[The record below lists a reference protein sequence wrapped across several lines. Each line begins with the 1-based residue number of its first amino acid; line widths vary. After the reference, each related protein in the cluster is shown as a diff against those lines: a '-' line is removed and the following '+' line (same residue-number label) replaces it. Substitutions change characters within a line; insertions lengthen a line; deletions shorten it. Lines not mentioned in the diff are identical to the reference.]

1 MHQFSLFNILVEVPG
16 IFIGEWP
23 SPMMMNNG
31 GTKIVQYLVTILV
44 LLTLNFF
51 LPRMMPGDPLSYLL
65 GDPGVDAPMLLTEE
79 MRANL
84 LEYYG
89 LDKPPVVQYWDYLSG
104 LARGDLGW
112 SIYYN
117 APVGSV
123 ILGRLK
129 WTLFLG
135 GIAAVIYV
143 ALGIVLGATSAWR
156 RGSKTDVGLMI
167 SIFSLGSWPPFFLGM
182 LLIIFFSFK
191 WGMFPIGGAQNA
203 EAARLGGWEQA
214 QDVLR
219 HCFLP
224 CLTLV
229 LTHLPGMYLIT
240 RSSML
245 SVMGE
250 DYVRTA
256 RSKGIVESLVLLRH
270 ALPNALLP
278 IVTAVA
284 MRLGFMIM
292 GTMFVEVVFAY
303 PGMGTLIY
311 EAGAARDYPLLQG
324 AFLVTMAFVLVLNS
338 VADVLYSWL
347 DPRVR
352 RGTCRK

>member
-1 MHQFSLFNILVEVPG
+1 MA
-16 IFIGEWP
+16 
-23 SPMMMNNG
+23 MTNG
-31 GTKIVQYLVTILV
+31 GTKIFQYLITILV

-51 LPRMMPGDPLSYLL
+51 LPRMMPGDPMSYLL
-65 GDPGVDAPMLLTEE
+65 GNPGADAPMLLTEE

-89 LDKPPVVQYWDYLSG
+89 LDKPLLAQYWDYLSG

-117 APVGSV
+117 APVGAV

-135 GIAAVIYV
+135 GTASLIYI
-143 ALGIVLGATSAWR
+143 ALGIVLGAVSAWR
-156 RGSKTDVGLMI
+156 RGSKTDIGLLVTV
-167 SIFSLGSWPPFFLGM
+167 FSLGSWPPFFLGM

-191 WGMFPIGGAQNA
+191 WGMFPIGGARSAQ
-203 EAARLGGWEQA
+203 GQA
-214 QDVLR
+214 WDVLR
-219 HCFLP
+219 HWCLP
-224 CLTLV
+224 GLTLV
-229 LTHLPGMYLIT
+229 LTYLPGIYLIT

-245 SVMGE
+245 CVLGE
-250 DYVRTA
+250 GYVRTA

-270 ALPNALLP
+270 ALPNAMLP
-278 IVTAVA
+278 IVTTIA
-284 MRLGFMIM
+284 MRFGFMIM

-311 EAGAARDYPLLQG
+311 EAGAARDYPMLQG
-324 AFLVTMAFVLVLNS
+324 AFLVTMIVVLALNLL
-338 VADVLYSWL
+338 ADALYSWL

-352 RGTCRK
+352 RARV

>member
-1 MHQFSLFNILVEVPG
+1 
-16 IFIGEWP
+16 
-23 SPMMMNNG
+23 MMNNS
-31 GTKIVQYLVTILV
+31 GTKIAQYLITILV
-44 LLTLNFF
+44 LLSLNFF

-65 GDPGVDAPMLLTEE
+65 GDPSADAPMLLTEE

-84 LEYYG
+84 LAYYG
-89 LDKPPVVQYWDYLSG
+89 LDKPLAAQYWDYLSG
-104 LARGDLGW
+104 LVRGDLGW

-129 WTLFLG
+129 WTLFLSG
-135 GIAAVIYV
+135 TAAVIYI
-143 ALGIVLGATSAWR
+143 ALGIALGAVSAWR
-156 RGSKTDVGLMI
+156 RGSKTDIGLLV

-182 LLIIFFSFK
+182 LLIIFFSVEL
-191 WGMFPIGGAQNA
+191 GLFPIGGAQSA
-203 EAARLGGWEQA
+203 ETARLGGLEQA
-214 QDVLR
+214 GDVL
-219 HCFLP
+219 HHWSLP

-229 LTHLPGMYLIT
+229 LTHLPGIYLLT
-240 RSSML
+240 RNSML
-245 SVMGE
+245 SVLGE

-278 IVTAVA
+278 IVTTVA
-284 MRLGFMIM
+284 MRFGFMIM

-303 PGMGTLIY
+303 PGMGALIY
-311 EAGAARDYPLLQG
+311 EASAARDYPLLQG
-324 AFLVTMAFVLVLNS
+324 VFLVAMAFVLVLNLM
-338 VADVLYSWL
+338 ADVLYGWL

-352 RGTCRK
+352 RARA

>member
-1 MHQFSLFNILVEVPG
+1 
-16 IFIGEWP
+16 
-23 SPMMMNNG
+23 MNHRG
-31 GTKIVQYLVTILV
+31 SKLVQYAITVVI

-51 LPRMMPGDPLSYLL
+51 LPRMMPGDPLAYLM
-65 GDPGVDAPMLLTEE
+65 GEPGADAPMLLTEE

-89 LDKPPVVQYWDYLSG
+89 LDKPLVAQYWDYLSG

-129 WTLFLG
+129 WTLVLG
-135 GIAAVIYV
+135 GTAAVIYI
-143 ALGIVLGATSAWR
+143 ALGIALGAISAWR
-156 RGSKTDVGLMI
+156 RGSGTDVGLLVT
-167 SIFSLGSWPPFFLGM
+167 IFSLGSWPPFFLGM
-182 LLIIFFSFK
+182 VFIVFFSYQ
-191 WGMFPIGGAQNA
+191 WGLFPIGGAQSA
-203 EAARLGGWEQA
+203 QAARLGG
-214 QDVLR
+214 LR
-219 HCFLP
+219 QVGDILHHWFLP
-224 CLTLV
+224 ALTLV
-229 LTHLPGMYLIT
+229 VTHLPGMYLIT
-240 RSSML
+240 RNSML
-245 SVMGE
+245 SVMRE
-250 DYVRTA
+250 DYIRTA
-256 RSKGIVESLVLLRH
+256 RSKGILESLVLLQH

-278 IVTAVA
+278 IVTTIGL
-284 MRLGFMIM
+284 RFGFMLM

-324 AFLVTMAFVLVLNS
+324 AFLMTMIVVLALNLI
-338 VADVLYSWL
+338 ADATYGWL

-352 RGTCRK
+352 RQNGTA

>member
-1 MHQFSLFNILVEVPG
+1 MTTNH
-16 IFIGEWP
+16 
-23 SPMMMNNG
+23 G
-31 GTKIVQYLVTILV
+31 GARVVQYSITILV

-65 GDPGVDAPMLLTEE
+65 GDPGADAPILLTED

-89 LDKPPVVQYWDYLSG
+89 LDKPLAVQYGDYLSG
-104 LARGDLGW
+104 LFRGDLGY

-117 APVGSV
+117 APVRSV

-135 GIAAVIYV
+135 GTAATIYV
-143 ALGIVLGATSAWR
+143 ALGVALGAFSAWR
-156 RGSKTDVGLMI
+156 RGSRADVGLLVTV
-167 SIFSLGSWPPFFLGM
+167 FSLGSWPPFFLGM
-182 LLIIFFSFK
+182 VFIVLFSAR
-191 WGMFPIGGAQNA
+191 WGLFPIGGAQSA
-203 EAARLGGWEQA
+203 VAVRQGGFEQA
-214 QDVLR
+214 RSVL
-219 HCFLP
+219 HHGFLP

-229 LTHLPGMYLIT
+229 LTYLPGIYLIT
-240 RSSML
+240 RNAML
-245 SVMGE
+245 SVLGE

-256 RSKGIVESLVLLRH
+256 RSKGIAESLVLLRH

-278 IVTAVA
+278 VVTTVA
-284 MRLGFMIM
+284 MRVGFMIM

-324 AFLVTMAFVLVLNS
+324 AFLVTMMVVLVLNLA
-338 VADVLYSWL
+338 ADTIYGRL

-352 RGTCRK
+352 RGAAFG

>member
-1 MHQFSLFNILVEVPG
+1 MKSG
-16 IFIGEWP
+16 
-23 SPMMMNNG
+23 SA
-31 GTKIVQYLVTILV
+31 KIVQYLVTILV

-65 GDPGVDAPMLLTEE
+65 GDPGADAPMLLTEE

-84 LEYYG
+84 LAYYG
-89 LDKPPVVQYWDYLSG
+89 LDKPVAAQYWDYLSG

-129 WTLFLG
+129 WTLLLG
-135 GIAAVIYV
+135 GTAALIY
-143 ALGIVLGATSAWR
+143 IVLGMALGAVSAWR
-156 RGSKTDVGLMI
+156 RGSKTDIGLLLTV
-167 SIFSLGSWPPFFLGM
+167 FSLGSWPPFFLGM
-182 LLIIFFSFK
+182 ILIVFFSYQ
-191 WGMFPIGGAQNA
+191 WGLFPIGGAQSA
-203 EAARLGGWEQA
+203 EAARIGGLAQA
-214 QDVLR
+214 RDVAY
-219 HCFLP
+219 HWVLP
-224 CLTLV
+224 ALTLV
-229 LTHLPGMYLIT
+229 LTYLPGIYLIT
-240 RSSML
+240 RNSML
-245 SVMGE
+245 SVLGE

-256 RSKGIVESLVLLRH
+256 RSKGVLGALVLLRH

-278 IVTAVA
+278 IVTTVA
-284 MRLGFMIM
+284 MRFGFMIM

-311 EAGAARDYPLLQG
+311 QAGAARDYPLLQG
-324 AFLVTMAFVLVLNS
+324 AFLVTMVFVLVLNLT
-338 VADVLYSWL
+338 ADLVYGQL

-352 RGTCRK
+352 RGRA

>member
-1 MHQFSLFNILVEVPG
+1 
-16 IFIGEWP
+16 
-23 SPMMMNNG
+23 MNND

-65 GDPGVDAPMLLTEE
+65 GDPGADAPMLLTEQ

-89 LDKPPVVQYWDYLSG
+89 LDRPLAAQYWDYLSG

-135 GIAAVIYV
+135 GTASLIYI
-143 ALGIVLGATSAWR
+143 ALGIVLGAVSAWR
-156 RGSKTDVGLMI
+156 RGSKTDVGLLLTV
-167 SIFSLGSWPPFFLGM
+167 FSLGSWPPFFLGM
-182 LLIIFFSFK
+182 VFIVFFSYQ
-191 WGMFPIGGAQNA
+191 WGLFPIGGAQSA
-203 EAARLGGWEQA
+203 EAARLGGLVQA
-214 QDVLR
+214 RDVA
-219 HCFLP
+219 HHWVLP
-224 CLTLV
+224 ALTL
-229 LTHLPGMYLIT
+229 TFSYLPGIYLIT
-240 RSSML
+240 RNAMV
-245 SVMGE
+245 SVLGE

-256 RSKGIVESLVLLRH
+256 RSKGVLESLVLLRH

-278 IVTAVA
+278 IATTVG
-284 MRLGFMIM
+284 MRFGFMIM

-324 AFLVTMAFVLVLNS
+324 AFLVTMVFVLALNLG
-338 VADVLYSWL
+338 ADLLYGQL

-352 RGTCRK
+352 RTRA

>member
-1 MHQFSLFNILVEVPG
+1 
-16 IFIGEWP
+16 
-23 SPMMMNNG
+23 MMNNSS
-31 GTKIVQYLVTILV
+31 TKIAQYLITILV
-44 LLTLNFF
+44 LLSLNFF

-65 GDPGVDAPMLLTEE
+65 GDPSADAPMLLTEE

-84 LEYYG
+84 LTYYG
-89 LDKPPVVQYWDYLSG
+89 LDKPLAAQYWDYLSG
-104 LARGDLGW
+104 LVRGDLGW

-129 WTLFLG
+129 WTFFLG
-135 GIAAVIYV
+135 GTAAVIYI
-143 ALGIVLGATSAWR
+143 ALGIALGAISAWR
-156 RGSKTDVGLMI
+156 RGSKTDIGLLI

-182 LLIIFFSFK
+182 LLIIFFSVEL
-191 WGMFPIGGAQNA
+191 GLFPIGGAQSA
-203 EAARLGGWEQA
+203 EAARLGGLEQA
-214 QDVLR
+214 RDVL
-219 HCFLP
+219 HHWSLP

-229 LTHLPGMYLIT
+229 LTYLPGIYLLT
-240 RSSML
+240 RNSML
-245 SVMGE
+245 SVLGE

-256 RSKGIVESLVLLRH
+256 RSKGIAESLVLLRH

-278 IVTAVA
+278 IVTTVA
-284 MRLGFMIM
+284 MRFGFMIM

-303 PGMGTLIY
+303 PGMGALIR

-324 AFLVTMAFVLVLNS
+324 VFLVTMAFVLVLNLM
-338 VADVLYSWL
+338 ADVLYGWL

-352 RGTCRK
+352 RARA

>member
-1 MHQFSLFNILVEVPG
+1 MT
-16 IFIGEWP
+16 
-23 SPMMMNNG
+23 NG
-31 GTKIVQYLVTILV
+31 GTKIFQYIITILV

-51 LPRMMPGDPLSYLL
+51 LPRMMPGDPMSYLL
-65 GDPGVDAPMLLTEE
+65 GNPGADAPMLLTEE

-89 LDKPPVVQYWDYLSG
+89 LDKPLLAQYWDYLSG

-135 GIAAVIYV
+135 GAASLIYIV
-143 ALGIVLGATSAWR
+143 LGIVLGAVSAWQ
-156 RGSKTDVGLMI
+156 RGSKTDVGLLVT
-167 SIFSLGSWPPFFLGM
+167 IFSLGSWPPFFLGM

-191 WGMFPIGGAQNA
+191 WSMFPIGGAQSA
-203 EAARLGGWEQA
+203 EAARLGGWIQA
-214 QDVLR
+214 RDVLR
-219 HCFLP
+219 HWLLP
-224 CLTLV
+224 GLTLV
-229 LTHLPGMYLIT
+229 LSYLPGIYLIT

-245 SVMGE
+245 SVLGE

-256 RSKGIVESLVLLRH
+256 RSKGVVESLVLLRH

-278 IVTAVA
+278 IVTTIA
-284 MRLGFMIM
+284 MRFGFMIM

-324 AFLVTMAFVLVLNS
+324 AFLVTMIIVLALNLL
-338 VADVLYSWL
+338 AEVLYGWL
-347 DPRVR
+347 DPRVGR
-352 RGTCRK
+352 AHV

>member
-1 MHQFSLFNILVEVPG
+1 
-16 IFIGEWP
+16 
-23 SPMMMNNG
+23 MNNS
-31 GTKIVQYLVTILV
+31 GTKTAQYLITILV
-44 LLTLNFF
+44 LLSLNFF

-65 GDPGVDAPMLLTEE
+65 GDPSADAPMLLTEE

-84 LEYYG
+84 LAYYG
-89 LDKPPVVQYWDYLSG
+89 LDKPLAAQYWDYLSG
-104 LARGDLGW
+104 LVRGDLGW

-135 GIAAVIYV
+135 GTAAVIYI
-143 ALGIVLGATSAWR
+143 ALGIALGAVSAWR
-156 RGSKTDVGLMI
+156 RGSKTDIGLLV

-182 LLIIFFSFK
+182 LLIIFFSVEL
-191 WGMFPIGGAQNA
+191 GLFPIGGAQSA
-203 EAARLGGWEQA
+203 ETARLGGLEQA
-214 QDVLR
+214 GDVL
-219 HCFLP
+219 HHWSLP

-229 LTHLPGMYLIT
+229 LTHLPGIYLLT
-240 RSSML
+240 RNSML
-245 SVMGE
+245 SVLGE

-278 IVTAVA
+278 IVTTVA
-284 MRLGFMIM
+284 MRFGFMIM

-303 PGMGTLIY
+303 PGMGALIY
-311 EAGAARDYPLLQG
+311 EASAARDYPLLQG
-324 AFLVTMAFVLVLNS
+324 VFLVAMAFVLVLNLM
-338 VADVLYSWL
+338 ADVLYGWL

-352 RGTCRK
+352 RARA

>member
-1 MHQFSLFNILVEVPG
+1 
-16 IFIGEWP
+16 
-23 SPMMMNNG
+23 MNHRG
-31 GTKIVQYLVTILV
+31 SKLVQYAITVVI

-51 LPRMMPGDPLSYLL
+51 LPRMMPGDPLASLL
-65 GDPGVDAPMLLTEE
+65 GEPGTDAPMLLTEE

-89 LDKPPVVQYWDYLSG
+89 LDKPLVAQYWDYLSG

-129 WTLFLG
+129 WTLVLG
-135 GIAAVIYV
+135 GTAAVIYI
-143 ALGIVLGATSAWR
+143 ALGIALGAISAWR
-156 RGSKTDVGLMI
+156 RGSGTDVGLLVT
-167 SIFSLGSWPPFFLGM
+167 IFSLGSWPPFFLGM
-182 LLIIFFSFK
+182 VFIVFFSYQ
-191 WGMFPIGGAQNA
+191 WGLFPIGGAQSA
-203 EAARLGGWEQA
+203 QAARLGG
-214 QDVLR
+214 LR
-219 HCFLP
+219 QVGDILHHWFLP
-224 CLTLV
+224 ALTLV
-229 LTHLPGMYLIT
+229 VTHLPGMYLIT
-240 RSSML
+240 RNSML
-245 SVMGE
+245 SVMRE
-250 DYVRTA
+250 DYIRTA
-256 RSKGIVESLVLLRH
+256 RSKGILESLVLLQH

-278 IVTAVA
+278 IVTTIGL
-284 MRLGFMIM
+284 RFGFMLM

-324 AFLVTMAFVLVLNS
+324 AFLMTMIVVLALNLI
-338 VADVLYSWL
+338 ADATYGWL

-352 RGTCRK
+352 RQNGTA

>member
-1 MHQFSLFNILVEVPG
+1 MATNH
-16 IFIGEWP
+16 
-23 SPMMMNNG
+23 G
-31 GTKIVQYLVTILV
+31 GARTVQYVVTIFV

-65 GDPGVDAPMLLTEE
+65 GDPGADAPILLTEE

-89 LDKPPVVQYWDYLSG
+89 LDKPLVAQYRDYVSALF
-104 LARGDLGW
+104 RGDLGW
-112 SIYYN
+112 SITFN
-117 APVGSV
+117 APVRSL

-135 GIAAVIYV
+135 GAAAAIYIALGV
-143 ALGIVLGATSAWR
+143 ALGAVSAWR
-156 RGSKTDVGLMI
+156 RGSRADIGLLVTV
-167 SIFSLGSWPPFFLGM
+167 FSLGSWPPFFLGM
-182 LLIIFFSFK
+182 VFIVFFSFK
-191 WGMFPIGGAQNA
+191 WGLFPIGGAQSA
-203 EAARLGGWEQA
+203 AAARLGGLEQVC
-214 QDVLR
+214 DVLY
-219 HCFLP
+219 HGFLP
-224 CLTLV
+224 ILTLV
-229 LTHLPGMYLIT
+229 LTYLPAIYLIT
-240 RSSML
+240 RNSML
-245 SVMGE
+245 SVLGE

-256 RSKGIVESLVLLRH
+256 RSKGVLESLVLLRH

-284 MRLGFMIM
+284 MRFGFMIM

-324 AFLVTMAFVLVLNS
+324 AFLVTMVFVLALNLL
-338 VADVLYSWL
+338 ADALYGYL

-352 RGTCRK
+352 RACA

>member
-1 MHQFSLFNILVEVPG
+1 
-16 IFIGEWP
+16 
-23 SPMMMNNG
+23 MNNG

-65 GDPGVDAPMLLTEE
+65 GDPSADTPMLLTEE

-89 LDKPPVVQYWDYLSG
+89 LDRPLVAQYWDYMGG

-123 ILGRLK
+123 ILGRMK
-129 WTLFLG
+129 WTLLLG
-135 GIAAVIYV
+135 GTAALVYV
-143 ALGIVLGATSAWR
+143 ALGITLGALSAWR
-156 RGSKTDVGLMI
+156 RGSRADIGLLLTV
-167 SIFSLGSWPPFFLGM
+167 FSFGSWPPFFLGM
-182 LLIIFFSFK
+182 VLILFFSYR
-191 WGMFPIGGAQNA
+191 WGMFPIGGAQSA
-203 EAARLGGWEQA
+203 EAARLGGLVQA
-214 QDVLR
+214 RDVAYHLV
-219 HCFLP
+219 LP
-224 CLTLV
+224 GLTLV
-229 LTHLPGMYLIT
+229 LTYLPGIYLIT
-240 RSSML
+240 RNSML
-245 SVMGE
+245 GVLGE

-256 RSKGIVESLVLLRH
+256 RSKGILESLVLLRH

-278 IVTAVA
+278 IVTTVA
-284 MRLGFMIM
+284 MRFGFMIM

-324 AFLVTMAFVLVLNS
+324 AFLVTMVFVLVLNLA
-338 VADVLYSWL
+338 ADLLYGWL

-352 RGTCRK
+352 RARATV

>member
-1 MHQFSLFNILVEVPG
+1 
-16 IFIGEWP
+16 
-23 SPMMMNNG
+23 MMKNG
-31 GTKIVQYLVTILV
+31 GTKIFQYIITILV

-51 LPRMMPGDPLSYLL
+51 LPRMMPGDPMSYLL
-65 GDPGVDAPMLLTEE
+65 GNPGADAPMLLTEE

-89 LDKPPVVQYWDYLSG
+89 LDKPLLAQYWDYLSG

-135 GIAAVIYV
+135 GTASLIYI
-143 ALGIVLGATSAWR
+143 ALGIVLGAVSAWR
-156 RGSKTDVGLMI
+156 RGSRTDVGLLVTV
-167 SIFSLGSWPPFFLGM
+167 FSLGSWPPFFLGM
-182 LLIIFFSFK
+182 LLIIFFSFR
-191 WGMFPIGGAQNA
+191 WGMFPIGGAQSA
-203 EAARLGGWEQA
+203 DAARLGGWVQA
-214 QDVLR
+214 RDVLR
-219 HCFLP
+219 HWFLP
-224 CLTLV
+224 GLTLV
-229 LTHLPGMYLIT
+229 LTYLPGIYLIT

-245 SVMGE
+245 GVLGQ

-278 IVTAVA
+278 VVTTIAI
-284 MRLGFMIM
+284 RFGFMIM

-324 AFLVTMAFVLVLNS
+324 AFLVTMIVVLALNLLTD
-338 VADVLYSWL
+338 ALYGWL

-352 RGTCRK
+352 RARV